1 MEPLPRAGAWQPR
14 AGPYLETSSCWPG
27 VSTFPGVGG
36 CSVTALCMR
45 LRGLLWGSHPGGQEM
60 TLQWLGWQ
68 DPVVTGPARSGPE
81 GTWAGHLTWVS
92 SRETRLAACPPHV
105 CPWTRQRLDGPWEG
119 PRKIPGPQASHSSI
133 PLPSYPTPSPTMST
147 CLLQG
152 YPPGWGVEQTP
163 GGESQGPCAQ
173 HCCHPHTAHPP
184 VPYRDEGSV
193 HSGPWRTE
201 AAPCP
206 WSWHRDQTDVC

>member
-68 DPVVTGPARSGPE
+68 DPVVTATGPARSGPE

-133 PLPSYPTPSPTMST
+133 PLPSYPTSSPPHEHLPAARLPPRVGGRADPWGGVPRPLCPALLSPTHRTPPCS
-147 CLLQG
+147 LQRRG
-152 YPPGWGVEQTP
+152 LSALRAMADRSRTLSVELA
-163 GGESQGPCAQ
+163 QGP
-173 HCCHPHTAHPP
+173 
-184 VPYRDEGSV
+184 D
-193 HSGPWRTE
+193 
-201 AAPCP
+201 
-206 WSWHRDQTDVC
+206 